1 MLSWLD
7 IQGIEKRTKK
17 ISLWFEN
24 FIDSAV
30 EQYRNKVS
38 VVEGEG
44 GAGNNI
50 EGRNKDFLQ
59 LLLELQENEDSASSI
74 STIQLKALLVVCCA
88 TATNCCTSAAV

>member
-17 ISLWFEN
+17 ISLCFEN